1 MGGVKTPLFFIFMY
15 MEHIIRKYLLEHESQ
30 SNFDKVVNRLGQDID
45 SEILD
50 KIKNYVKSFIQD
62 GGYTVK
68 FLNSCSAGFLGV
80 RTKKQVIICSPN
92 SMSFGDFIYTI
103 FHELR
108 HEEQMG
114 VLKMKNPLVDMDLD
128 DFENLSEKY
137 WNLEMDA
144 DNEAKKNVAKMVLN
158 LNISEELSKKY
169 FKLSQYIEN
178 YQMASN
184 MVKFQLKGLVAD
196 IIRMKKEGLEYTD
209 IQDHPIV
216 KRHLDKLED
225 FI

>member
-1 MGGVKTPLFFIFMY
+1 MS
-15 MEHIIRKYLLEHESQ
+15 MEHLIRKYLLEHESQ

-80 RTKKQVIICSPN
+80 RTKKQVIICSPTN
-92 SMSFGDFIYTI
+92 MSFGDFIYTI

-108 HEEQMG
+108 HEEQMS
-114 VLKMKNPLVDMDLD
+114 VLKMKNPLVDMDLE

-184 MVKFQLKGLVAD
+184 MVKFQLKRLVDD

-209 IQDHPIV
+209 IQDHPTV
-216 KRHLDKLED
+216 KKHLDKLED

>member
-1 MGGVKTPLFFIFMY
+1 MS
-15 MEHIIRKYLLEHESQ
+15 MEHLIRKYLLEHESQ

-108 HEEQMG
+108 HEEQMS
-114 VLKMKNPLVDMDLD
+114 VLKIKNPLVDMDLE

-184 MVKFQLKGLVAD
+184 MIKFQLKGLVAD

>member
-1 MGGVKTPLFFIFMY
+1 
-15 MEHIIRKYLLEHESQ
+15 
-30 SNFDKVVNRLGQDID
+30 
-45 SEILD
+45 
-50 KIKNYVKSFIQD
+50 
-62 GGYTVK
+62 
-68 FLNSCSAGFLGV
+68 
-80 RTKKQVIICSPN
+80 
-92 SMSFGDFIYTI
+92 
-103 FHELR
+103 
-108 HEEQMG
+108 MG
-114 VLKMKNPLVDMDLD
+114 VLKMKNPLVDMDLE

-184 MVKFQLKGLVAD
+184 VVKFQLKGLVAD